1 VKRLSANLINE
12 PVPRETKMETIKNF
26 KNTLF
31 IDIETVSGSENFSLI
46 SDKMKDFWIK
56 KAKNLV
62 NPSNI
67 SLEDMYFERA
77 ALYAE
82 FGKIIVVGMGF
93 LFINKYGEMSLKV
106 KTIANA
112 DEKELLRELIA
123 FINKTYKS
131 RELTLVAHNGK
142 EFDFPYLCRRM
153 LVNGLEIPKSLQLQG
168 KKPWEIIHQDTMEMW
183 KFGDRRSY
191 TSLELLAELMGIEG
205 AKMDL
210 SGDRVNAVFYKEK
223 DLDRIAAYCGDDV
236 IVVAQLYLKF
246 HFLNLVEPQNIEKL

>member
-1 VKRLSANLINE
+1 
-12 PVPRETKMETIKNF
+12 
-26 KNTLF
+26 
-31 IDIETVSGSENFSLI
+31 
-46 SDKMKDFWIK
+46 MKDFWVK
-56 KAKNLV
+56 KAKNLA
-62 NPSNI
+62 NPANVSF
-67 SLEDMYFERA
+67 EEMYFERA

-93 LFINKYGEMSLKV
+93 LFVNKQGELSLKV

-112 DEKELLRELIA
+112 DEKELLIEFID

-153 LVNGLEIPKSLQLQG
+153 LANRLEIPKSLQLQG

-191 TSLELLAELMGIEG
+191 SSLELLAELMGIEG
-205 AKMDL
+205 AKIDL
-210 SGDRVNAVFYKEK
+210 SGDRVNYVFYKEK

-236 IVVAQLYLKF
+236 IIVAQLYLRF
-246 HFLNLVEPQNIEKL
+246 HFLSIVEPQNIEKI

>member
-1 VKRLSANLINE
+1 
-12 PVPRETKMETIKNF
+12 METIKNF

-31 IDIETVSGSENFSLI
+31 IDIETVSGSENFSSI
-46 SDKMKDFWIK
+46 SDKMKEFWVK

-62 NPSNI
+62 NPANI
-67 SLEDMYFERA
+67 SLEEMYFERA

-93 LFINKYGEMSLKV
+93 LFVNKQGELSLKV

-112 DEKELLRELIA
+112 DEKVLLQEFIA

-153 LVNGLEIPKSLQLQG
+153 LTNGLEIPKSLQLQG

-191 TSLELLAELMGIEG
+191 SSLELLAELMGIEG

-210 SGDRVNAVFYKEK
+210 SGDRVNHVFYMENG
-223 DLDRIAAYCGDDV
+223 LERIAAYCGDDV
-236 IVVAQLYLKF
+236 IIVAQLYLRF
-246 HFLNLVEPQNIEKL
+246 HFLSIVEPQNIEKL

>member
-1 VKRLSANLINE
+1 
-12 PVPRETKMETIKNF
+12 METIKNF

-31 IDIETVSGSENFSLI
+31 IDIETVSGSENFSSI
-46 SDKMKDFWIK
+46 SDRMKDFWVK
-56 KAKNLV
+56 KAKNLA
-62 NPSNI
+62 NSANI
-67 SLEDMYFERA
+67 SFEEMYFERA

-93 LFINKYGEMSLKV
+93 LFVNKQGELSLKV

-112 DEKELLRELIA
+112 DEKELLVEFID

-153 LVNGLEIPKSLQLQG
+153 LANRLEIPKSLQLQG

-183 KFGDRRSY
+183 KFGDRRTYS
-191 TSLELLAELMGIEG
+191 SLELLAELMGIEG
-205 AKMDL
+205 AKIDL
-210 SGDRVNAVFYKEK
+210 SGDRVNYVFYKEK

-236 IVVAQLYLKF
+236 IIVAQLYLRF
-246 HFLNLVEPQNIEKL
+246 HFLSIVEPQNIEKI

>member
-1 VKRLSANLINE
+1 
-12 PVPRETKMETIKNF
+12 METIKNF

-31 IDIETVSGSENFSLI
+31 IDIETVSGSDNFSSI
-46 SDKMKDFWIK
+46 SDKMKDFWVK

-62 NPSNI
+62 NPANI
-67 SLEDMYFERA
+67 SLEEMYFERA

-93 LFINKYGEMSLKV
+93 LFVNKQGELSLKV
-106 KTIANA
+106 KTIANS
-112 DEKELLRELIA
+112 DEKELLVEFID

-153 LVNGLEIPKSLQLQG
+153 LANGLEIPKSLQLQG
-168 KKPWEIIHQDTMEMW
+168 KKPWEIIHQDTMDMW

-191 TSLELLAELMGIEG
+191 SSLELLAELMGIEG
-205 AKMDL
+205 AKIDL
-210 SGDRVNAVFYKEK
+210 SGDRVNHVFYKEK

-236 IVVAQLYLKF
+236 IIVAQLYLRF
-246 HFLNLVEPQNIEKL
+246 HFLHIVEPQNIEKL

>member
-1 VKRLSANLINE
+1 
-12 PVPRETKMETIKNF
+12 
-26 KNTLF
+26 
-31 IDIETVSGSENFSLI
+31 
-46 SDKMKDFWIK
+46 MKEFWVK

-62 NPSNI
+62 NPANI
-67 SLEDMYFERA
+67 SLEEMYFERA

-93 LFINKYGEMSLKV
+93 LFVNKQGELSLKV

-112 DEKELLRELIA
+112 DEKGLLQEFIA

-153 LVNGLEIPKSLQLQG
+153 LTNGLEIPKSLQLQG

-191 TSLELLAELMGIEG
+191 SSLELLAELMGIEG

-210 SGDRVNAVFYKEK
+210 SGDRVNHVFHMENG
-223 DLDRIAAYCGDDV
+223 LERIAAYCGDDV
-236 IVVAQLYLKF
+236 IIVAQLYLRF
-246 HFLNLVEPQNIEKL
+246 HFLSIVEPQNIEKL

>member
-1 VKRLSANLINE
+1 
-12 PVPRETKMETIKNF
+12 METIKNF

-31 IDIETVSGSENFSLI
+31 IDIETVSGSDHFSSI
-46 SDKMKDFWIK
+46 SDRMKDFWVK
-56 KAKNLV
+56 KAKNLA
-62 NPSNI
+62 NPANI
-67 SLEDMYFERA
+67 SFEEMYFERA

-93 LFINKYGEMSLKV
+93 LFVNKQGELSLKV

-112 DEKELLRELIA
+112 DEKELLVEFID

-153 LVNGLEIPKSLQLQG
+153 LANRLEIPKSLQLQG

-191 TSLELLAELMGIEG
+191 SSLELLAELMGIEG
-205 AKMDL
+205 AKIDL
-210 SGDRVNAVFYKEK
+210 SGDRVNHVFYKEK

-236 IVVAQLYLKF
+236 IIVAQLYLRF
-246 HFLNLVEPQNIEKL
+246 HFLSIVEPQNIEKL

>member
-1 VKRLSANLINE
+1 
-12 PVPRETKMETIKNF
+12 METIKNF

-31 IDIETVSGSENFSLI
+31 IDIETVSGSENFSSI
-46 SDKMKDFWIK
+46 SDRMKDFWVK
-56 KAKNLV
+56 KAKNLA
-62 NPSNI
+62 NPANI
-67 SLEDMYFERA
+67 SFEEMYFERA

-93 LFINKYGEMSLKV
+93 LFVNKQGELSLKV

-112 DEKELLRELIA
+112 DEKELLVEFID

-153 LVNGLEIPKSLQLQG
+153 LANRLEIPKSLQLQG

-191 TSLELLAELMGIEG
+191 SSLELLAELMGIEG
-205 AKMDL
+205 AKIYL
-210 SGDRVNAVFYKEK
+210 SGDRVNHVFYKEK

-236 IVVAQLYLKF
+236 IIVAQLYLRF
-246 HFLNLVEPQNIEKL
+246 HFLSIVEPQNIEKI

>member
-1 VKRLSANLINE
+1 
-12 PVPRETKMETIKNF
+12 METIKNF

-31 IDIETVSGSENFSLI
+31 IDIETVSGSENFSSI
-46 SDKMKDFWIK
+46 SDRMKDFWVK
-56 KAKNLV
+56 KAKNLA
-62 NPSNI
+62 NPANI
-67 SLEDMYFERA
+67 SFEEMYFERA

-93 LFINKYGEMSLKV
+93 LFVNKLGELSLKV

-112 DEKELLRELIA
+112 DEKELLVEFID

-153 LVNGLEIPKSLQLQG
+153 LVNRLEIPKSLQLQG

-191 TSLELLAELMGIEG
+191 SSLELLAELMGIEG
-205 AKMDL
+205 AKIDL
-210 SGDRVNAVFYKEK
+210 SGDRVNHVFYKEK

-236 IVVAQLYLKF
+236 IIVAQLYLRF
-246 HFLNLVEPQNIEKL
+246 HFLSIVEPQNIEKI

>member
-1 VKRLSANLINE
+1 
-12 PVPRETKMETIKNF
+12 METIKNF

-31 IDIETVSGSENFSLI
+31 IDIETVSGSENFSSI
-46 SDKMKDFWIK
+46 SGRMKDFWVK
-56 KAKNLV
+56 KAKNLA
-62 NPSNI
+62 NPANI
-67 SLEDMYFERA
+67 SFEEMYFERA

-93 LFINKYGEMSLKV
+93 LFVNKQGELSLKV

-112 DEKELLRELIA
+112 DEKELLVEFID

-153 LVNGLEIPKSLQLQG
+153 LANRLEIPKSLQLQG

-191 TSLELLAELMGIEG
+191 SSLELLAELMGIEG
-205 AKMDL
+205 AKIDL
-210 SGDRVNAVFYKEK
+210 SGDRVNHVFYKEK

-236 IVVAQLYLKF
+236 IIVAQLYLRF
-246 HFLNLVEPQNIEKL
+246 HFLSIVEPQNIEKI

>member
-1 VKRLSANLINE
+1 
-12 PVPRETKMETIKNF
+12 METIKNF

-31 IDIETVSGSENFSLI
+31 IDIETVSGSENFSSI
-46 SDKMKDFWIK
+46 SDRMKDFWVK
-56 KAKNLV
+56 KAKNLA
-62 NPSNI
+62 NPANI
-67 SLEDMYFERA
+67 SFEEMYFERA

-93 LFINKYGEMSLKV
+93 LFVNKQGELSLKV
-106 KTIANA
+106 KTIANG
-112 DEKELLRELIA
+112 DEKGLLVEFIE

-153 LVNGLEIPKSLQLQG
+153 LANRLEIPKSLQLQG

-191 TSLELLAELMGIEG
+191 SSLELLAELMGIEG
-205 AKMDL
+205 AKIDL
-210 SGDRVNAVFYKEK
+210 SGDRVNHVFYKEK

-236 IVVAQLYLKF
+236 IIVAQLYLRF
-246 HFLNLVEPQNIEKL
+246 HFLSIVEPQNIEKI

>member
-1 VKRLSANLINE
+1 
-12 PVPRETKMETIKNF
+12 METIKNF

-31 IDIETVSGSENFSLI
+31 IDIETVSGSENFSSI
-46 SDKMKDFWIK
+46 SDKMKEFWVK
-56 KAKNLV
+56 KAKNMV
-62 NPSNI
+62 NPANI
-67 SLEDMYFERA
+67 SLEEMYFERA

-93 LFINKYGEMSLKV
+93 LFVNKQGELSLKV

-112 DEKELLRELIA
+112 DEKGLLQEFIA

-153 LVNGLEIPKSLQLQG
+153 LTNGLEIPKSLQLQG

-191 TSLELLAELMGIEG
+191 SSLELLAELMGIEG

-210 SGDRVNAVFYKEK
+210 SGDRVNYVFYKENG
-223 DLDRIAAYCGDDV
+223 LERIAAYCGDDV
-236 IVVAQLYLKF
+236 IIVAQLYLRF
-246 HFLNLVEPQNIEKL
+246 HFLSIVEPHNIEKL

>member
-1 VKRLSANLINE
+1 
-12 PVPRETKMETIKNF
+12 
-26 KNTLF
+26 
-31 IDIETVSGSENFSLI
+31 
-46 SDKMKDFWIK
+46 MKDFWVK
-56 KAKNLV
+56 KAKNLA
-62 NPSNI
+62 NPANI
-67 SLEDMYFERA
+67 SFEEMYFERA

-93 LFINKYGEMSLKV
+93 LFVNKQGELSLKV

-112 DEKELLRELIA
+112 DEKELLVEFID

-153 LVNGLEIPKSLQLQG
+153 LANRLEIPKSLQLQG

-183 KFGDRRSY
+183 KFGDRRTYS
-191 TSLELLAELMGIEG
+191 SLELLAELMGIEG
-205 AKMDL
+205 AKIDL
-210 SGDRVNAVFYKEK
+210 SGDRVNYVFYKEK

-236 IVVAQLYLKF
+236 IIVAQLYLRF
-246 HFLNLVEPQNIEKL
+246 HFLSIVEPQNIEKI

>member
-1 VKRLSANLINE
+1 
-12 PVPRETKMETIKNF
+12 METIKNF

-31 IDIETVSGSENFSLI
+31 IDIETVSESENFSSI
-46 SDKMKDFWIK
+46 SPRMKDFWVK
-56 KAKNLV
+56 KAKNLA
-62 NPSNI
+62 NPANI
-67 SLEDMYFERA
+67 SFEEMYFERA

-93 LFINKYGEMSLKV
+93 LFVNKEGELSLKV

-112 DEKELLRELIA
+112 DEKELLVDFID

-153 LVNGLEIPKSLQLQG
+153 LANRLVIPKSLQLQG

-191 TSLELLAELMGIEG
+191 SSLELLAELMGIEG
-205 AKMDL
+205 AKIDL
-210 SGDRVNAVFYKEK
+210 SGDRVNHVFYKEK

-236 IVVAQLYLKF
+236 IIVAQLYLRF
-246 HFLNLVEPQNIEKL
+246 HFLSIVEPQNIEKI

>member
-1 VKRLSANLINE
+1 
-12 PVPRETKMETIKNF
+12 METIKNF

-31 IDIETVSGSENFSLI
+31 IDIETVSGSENFSSI
-46 SDKMKDFWIK
+46 SDKMKEFWVK

-62 NPSNI
+62 NPANI
-67 SLEDMYFERA
+67 SLEEMYFERA

-93 LFINKYGEMSLKV
+93 LFVNKQGELSLKV

-112 DEKELLRELIA
+112 DEKVLLQEFIA

-153 LVNGLEIPKSLQLQG
+153 LANGLEIPKSLQLQG

-191 TSLELLAELMGIEG
+191 SSLELLAELMGIEG
-205 AKMDL
+205 AKIDL
-210 SGDRVNAVFYKEK
+210 SGDRVNHVFYKEK

-236 IVVAQLYLKF
+236 IIVAQLYLRF
-246 HFLNLVEPQNIEKL
+246 HFLHIVEPQNIEKL

>member
-1 VKRLSANLINE
+1 
-12 PVPRETKMETIKNF
+12 METIKNF

-31 IDIETVSGSENFSLI
+31 IDIETVSGSDNFSSI
-46 SDKMKDFWIK
+46 SDRMKDFWVK
-56 KAKNLV
+56 KAKNLA
-62 NPSNI
+62 NPANI
-67 SLEDMYFERA
+67 SFEEMYFERA

-93 LFINKYGEMSLKV
+93 LFVNKQGELSLKV

-112 DEKELLRELIA
+112 DEKVLLQEFIA

-153 LVNGLEIPKSLQLQG
+153 LANGLEIPKSLQLQG

-191 TSLELLAELMGIEG
+191 SSLELLAELMGIEG
-205 AKMDL
+205 AKIDL
-210 SGDRVNAVFYKEK
+210 SGDRVNHVFYKEK

-236 IVVAQLYLKF
+236 IIVAQLYLRF
-246 HFLNLVEPQNIEKL
+246 HFLSIVEPQNIEKL

>member
-1 VKRLSANLINE
+1 
-12 PVPRETKMETIKNF
+12 METIKNF

-31 IDIETVSGSENFSLI
+31 IDIETVSGFENFSSI
-46 SDKMKDFWIK
+46 SGRMKDFWIK

-62 NPSNI
+62 NQANI
-67 SLEDMYFERA
+67 SLEEMYFERA

-93 LFINKYGEMSLKV
+93 LFVNKQGEMSLKV

-112 DEKELLRELIA
+112 DEKVLLEEFII

-142 EFDFPYLCRRM
+142 EFDFPFLCRRM

-191 TSLELLAELMGIEG
+191 SSLELLAELMGIEG
-205 AKMDL
+205 AKVNL
-210 SGDRVNAVFYKEK
+210 SGDRVNHVFYKENG
-223 DLDRIAAYCGDDV
+223 LARIAAYCGDDV
-236 IVVAQLYLKF
+236 IVVAQLYLRF
-246 HFLNLVEPQNIEKL
+246 HFLHIVEPHNIEKL

>member
-1 VKRLSANLINE
+1 
-12 PVPRETKMETIKNF
+12 METIKNF

-31 IDIETVSGSENFSLI
+31 IDIETVSGSENFSSI
-46 SDKMKDFWIK
+46 SDRMKDFWVK
-56 KAKNLV
+56 KAKNLS
-62 NPSNI
+62 NPANI
-67 SLEDMYFERA
+67 SLEEMYFERA
-77 ALYAE
+77 ALFAE

-93 LFINKYGEMSLKV
+93 LFVNKQGELSLKV

-112 DEKELLRELIA
+112 DEKELLVEFID

-153 LVNGLEIPKSLQLQG
+153 LANGLEIPKSLQLQG

-191 TSLELLAELMGIEG
+191 SSLELLAELMGIDG

-210 SGDRVNAVFYKEK
+210 SGDRVNHVFYKEK

-236 IVVAQLYLKF
+236 IIVAQLYLRF
-246 HFLNLVEPQNIEKL
+246 HFLSIVEPQNIEKI

>member
-1 VKRLSANLINE
+1 
-12 PVPRETKMETIKNF
+12 METIKNF

-31 IDIETVSGSENFSLI
+31 IDIETVSGSENFSSI
-46 SDKMKDFWIK
+46 SDKMKEFWVK

-62 NPSNI
+62 NPANI
-67 SLEDMYFERA
+67 SLEEMYFERA

-93 LFINKYGEMSLKV
+93 LFVNKQGELSLKV

-112 DEKELLRELIA
+112 DEKVLLQEFIA

-153 LVNGLEIPKSLQLQG
+153 LANGLEIPKSLQLQG

-191 TSLELLAELMGIEG
+191 SSLELLAELMGIEG

-210 SGDRVNAVFYKEK
+210 SGDRVNHVFYKENG
-223 DLDRIAAYCGDDV
+223 LDRISAYCGDDV
-236 IVVAQLYLKF
+236 IIVAQLYLRF
-246 HFLNLVEPQNIEKL
+246 HFLNIVEPQNIEKL

>member
-1 VKRLSANLINE
+1 
-12 PVPRETKMETIKNF
+12 METIKNF

-31 IDIETVSGSENFSLI
+31 IDIETVSGSDNFSSI
-46 SDKMKDFWIK
+46 SDRMKDFWIK
-56 KAKNLV
+56 KAKNLA
-62 NPSNI
+62 NPNAVSF
-67 SLEDMYFERA
+67 EEMYFERA

-93 LFINKYGEMSLKV
+93 LFVNKQGELSLKV
-106 KTIANA
+106 KNIANA
-112 DEKELLRELIA
+112 DEKGLLIEFID

-153 LVNGLEIPKSLQLQG
+153 LANGLEIPKSLQLQG

-191 TSLELLAELMGIEG
+191 SSLELLAELMGIEG

-210 SGDRVNAVFYKEK
+210 SGDRVNYVFYKENG
-223 DLDRIAAYCGDDV
+223 LDRIAAYCGDDV
-236 IVVAQLYLKF
+236 IIVAQLYLRF
-246 HFLNLVEPQNIEKL
+246 HFLRIVEPQNIEKL

>member
-1 VKRLSANLINE
+1 
-12 PVPRETKMETIKNF
+12 METIKNF

-31 IDIETVSGSENFSLI
+31 IDIETVSESENFSSI
-46 SDKMKDFWIK
+46 SPRMKDFWVK
-56 KAKNLV
+56 KAKNLA
-62 NPSNI
+62 NPANI
-67 SLEDMYFERA
+67 SFEEMYFERA

-93 LFINKYGEMSLKV
+93 LFVNKEGELSLKV

-112 DEKELLRELIA
+112 DEKELLVEFID

-153 LVNGLEIPKSLQLQG
+153 LANRLVIPKSLQLQG

-191 TSLELLAELMGIEG
+191 SSLELLAELMGIEG
-205 AKMDL
+205 AKIDL
-210 SGDRVNAVFYKEK
+210 SGDRVNHVFYKEK

-236 IVVAQLYLKF
+236 IIVAQLYLRF
-246 HFLNLVEPQNIEKL
+246 HFLSIVEPQNIEKI

>member
-1 VKRLSANLINE
+1 
-12 PVPRETKMETIKNF
+12 METIKNF

-31 IDIETVSGSENFSLI
+31 IDIETVSGSDNFSSI
-46 SDKMKDFWIK
+46 SDKMKDFWVK
-56 KAKNLV
+56 KAKNLA
-62 NPSNI
+62 NPANI
-67 SLEDMYFERA
+67 SFEEMYFERA

-93 LFINKYGEMSLKV
+93 LFVNTQGELSLKV

-112 DEKELLRELIA
+112 DEKELLVEFID

-153 LVNGLEIPKSLQLQG
+153 LTNRLEIPKSLQLQG

-191 TSLELLAELMGIEG
+191 SSLELLAELMGIEG
-205 AKMDL
+205 AKIDL
-210 SGDRVNAVFYKEK
+210 SGDRVNNVFYKEK

-236 IVVAQLYLKF
+236 IIVAQLYLRF
-246 HFLNLVEPQNIEKL
+246 HFLHIVEPQNIEKL

>member
-1 VKRLSANLINE
+1 
-12 PVPRETKMETIKNF
+12 METIKNF

-31 IDIETVSGSENFSLI
+31 IDIETVSGSDNFSSI

-56 KAKNLV
+56 KAKNLA
-62 NPSNI
+62 NPANV
-67 SLEDMYFERA
+67 SLEEMYFERA

-93 LFINKYGEMSLKV
+93 LFVNKQGEMSLKV

-112 DEKELLRELIA
+112 DEKVLLQEFIA

-191 TSLELLAELMGIEG
+191 SSLELLAELMGIEG

-210 SGDRVNAVFYKEK
+210 SGDRVNHVFYKENG
-223 DLDRIAAYCGDDV
+223 LARIAAYCGDDV
-236 IVVAQLYLKF
+236 IVVAQLYLRF
-246 HFLNLVEPQNIEKL
+246 HFLRIVEPQNIEKL

>member
-1 VKRLSANLINE
+1 
-12 PVPRETKMETIKNF
+12 METTKNF

-31 IDIETVSGSENFSLI
+31 IDIETVSGSENFSSI
-46 SDKMKDFWIK
+46 SNKMKDFWVK

-62 NPSNI
+62 NLANI
-67 SLEDMYFERA
+67 SLEEMYFERA

-93 LFINKYGEMSLKV
+93 LFVNKQGELSLKV
-106 KTIANA
+106 KTISNA
-112 DEKELLRELIA
+112 DEKELLVEFID

-153 LVNGLEIPKSLQLQG
+153 LANRLEIPKSLQLQG

-183 KFGDRRSY
+183 KFGDYKSY
-191 TSLELLAELMGIEG
+191 TSLELLASLFGIPTPKDDIDG
-205 AKMDL
+205 SMVADVYY
-210 SGDRVNAVFYKEK
+210 REK
-223 DLDRIAAYCGDDV
+223 DLKRIVNYCLKDV
-236 IVVAQLYLKF
+236 VTLAQL
-246 HFLNLVEPQNIEKL
+246 FLRMMNVPKISEENIIFPTE

>member
-1 VKRLSANLINE
+1 
-12 PVPRETKMETIKNF
+12 METIKNF

-31 IDIETVSGSENFSLI
+31 IDIETVSGSENFSSI
-46 SDKMKDFWIK
+46 SDRMKDFWVK
-56 KAKNLV
+56 KAKNLA
-62 NPSNI
+62 NPANI
-67 SLEDMYFERA
+67 SFEEMYFERA

-82 FGKIIVVGMGF
+82 FGKIIVVGLGF
-93 LFINKYGEMSLKV
+93 LFVNKQGELSLKV

-112 DEKELLRELIA
+112 DEKELLVEFID

-153 LVNGLEIPKSLQLQG
+153 LANRLEIPKSLQLQG

-191 TSLELLAELMGIEG
+191 SSLELLAELMGIEG
-205 AKMDL
+205 AKIDL
-210 SGDRVNAVFYKEK
+210 SGDRVNYVFYKEK

-236 IVVAQLYLKF
+236 IIVAQLYLRF
-246 HFLNLVEPQNIEKL
+246 HFLSIVEPQNIEKI

>member
-1 VKRLSANLINE
+1 
-12 PVPRETKMETIKNF
+12 METIKNF

-31 IDIETVSGSENFSLI
+31 IDIETVSGSDHFSSI
-46 SDKMKDFWIK
+46 SDRMKDFWVK
-56 KAKNLV
+56 KAKNLA
-62 NPSNI
+62 NPANI
-67 SLEDMYFERA
+67 SFEEMYFERA

-93 LFINKYGEMSLKV
+93 LFVNKQGELSLKV

-112 DEKELLRELIA
+112 DEKELLIEFID

-153 LVNGLEIPKSLQLQG
+153 LANRLEIPKSLQLQG

-183 KFGDRRSY
+183 KFGDRRTYS
-191 TSLELLAELMGIEG
+191 SLELLAELMGIEG
-205 AKMDL
+205 AKIDL
-210 SGDRVNAVFYKEK
+210 SGDRVNYVFYKEK

-236 IVVAQLYLKF
+236 IIVAQLYLRF
-246 HFLNLVEPQNIEKL
+246 HFLSIVEPQNIEKI